1 MREREGESEGEG
13 DDNNVKSNRKR
24 QKFGVESKIFEV
36 EVEKRR
42 GKTLLFIVESKKGV
56 SSWVRLGPASVGIFL
71 EGLDQCIKDGKNDK
85 WEKGW
90 KEKGRRYSMV
100 REVNKAGSFIRLG
113 VVDAEEKRYSICI
126 PRGRGGREG
135 WPVMAEVVRNLYT
148 RIDRKEK
155 NKDEPTSK
163 RVPSEMGKRR
173 GNRNSIWIRMEIKGE
188 DICRNVDRLGQCL
201 VGKWNPKAAGGGDL
215 ARMGWLMASVWGL
228 KGKLGLAWMDEGQA
242 LLEFEKAV
250 EARKIFDVGKGWWG
264 GFTLI
269 WSCGVRAM
277 GVWKKGK

>member
-1 MREREGESEGEG
+1 
-13 DDNNVKSNRKR
+13 
-24 QKFGVESKIFEV
+24 
-36 EVEKRR
+36 
-42 GKTLLFIVESKKGV
+42 
-56 SSWVRLGPASVGIFL
+56 
-71 EGLDQCIKDGKNDK
+71 
-85 WEKGW
+85 
-90 KEKGRRYSMV
+90 MV
-100 REVNKAGSFIRLG
+100 REVNKARSFIRLG